1 MRDSLDAVGVVFLR
15 VDEPQVAQLEIL
27 HRAHHVGDVHQLLRL
42 VEHDED
48 HGWKP
53 TVETTTGD
61 TSTADTATARV
72 DTATAGAA
80 KVVRRLI
87 RRRFIARRRIVRR
100 LIIRPAPTPRTAPRP
115 ADPLSARPI
124 RCHRSTPAARRAVPD
139 PATARSRSG
148 RIPRGPRHGPVAPR
162 ATRCPQ

>member
-61 TSTADTATARV
+61 TSTADTATARG

-87 RRRFIARRRIVRR
+87 RR
-100 LIIRPAPTPRTAPRP
+100 PAPTPRTDRRP